1 MADEQ
6 PSNVHKGNDRIG
18 FGIIVT
24 AVILVVLGIFVAQN
38 LDPTKV
44 EFLFFSFTLP
54 LWIVAVIF
62 LALGIVLGWIW
73 RWVSRRRNR
82 E

>member
-24 AVILVVLGIFVAQN
+24 AVILVVLGIFVGQN
-38 LDPTKV
+38 LDQTEV
-44 EFLFFSFTLP
+44 QFLFFSFTFP